1 MNRKTRR
8 HVWPVALMSLAVF
21 GVLAAVVTLSA
32 IQPDAARADGC
43 DQVNAVERAAC
54 DARHRDAGL
63 EASDATHSHGSGG
76 NGGNGQMGSTGDD
89 FSTGSTS
96 ASASIEVKL
105 VIEKLPMDA
114 RAGSSIE
121 LYLEDDFVV
130 PGSIDRDT
138 VYFTVDAA
146 STEAR
151 VNGGGRVYAADP
163 IEINDGDH
171 FDGDDDWSIRV
182 YIPDMNTS
190 DNADG
195 YQGPVEGEM
204 VTMVFTKAAG
214 IKNPSEASDA
224 GNHSVGYSV
233 LDSNGDGD
241 GDGESDVNDGPFVT
255 GLSSTTVAKI
265 KLGDEDNVRG
275 YELTVTGTGFNNGV
289 TASAHVL
296 AHARYEVAKWWN
308 GLDCDGMKEAMGS
321 DSNKFCFN
329 YVLNAM
335 EKSYSI
341 SPTAADAEFLA
352 LDDDE
357 MKMYSDMVFAEHLC
371 GTVIMDGTEVGSA
384 LVASDDTAAVTFE
397 VTSPTF
403 QPGNVNY
410 ICMKDGENRQ
420 SSTDVEV
427 FHLEPSI
434 RVVPSTVSSG
444 DTVNIFAQ
452 DYPFSG
458 QSLTQLKLAGIDVYN
473 NAEGRTP

>member
-1 MNRKTRR
+1 MISKTRKR
-8 HVWPVALMSLAVF
+8 IWSVPLAMSIGII
-21 GVLAAVVTLSA
+21 GVLAAFVVLAANPVATQAHDPSGGQTHDQLCDTLDA
-32 IQPDAARADGC
+32 DDQADHDAA
-43 DQVNAVERAAC
+43 
-54 DARHRDAGL
+54 ARDIQGAPLCG
-63 EASDATHSHGSGG
+63 EDPGNGG

-105 VIEKLPMDA
+105 VIGKLPMDA

-121 LYLEDDFVV
+121 LYLEDDFAV

-138 VYFTVDAA
+138 MYFTVDAA
-146 STEAR
+146 ASTEAQAR

-171 FDGDDDWSIRV
+171 FGGDNDWSIRV

-195 YQGPVEGEM
+195 YQGPEEDEA
-204 VTMVFTKAAG
+204 VTLVFTKAAG

-241 GDGESDVNDGPFVT
+241 GDDESDVNDGPFVT

-296 AHARYEVAKWWN
+296 AHARYEVAKWW
-308 GLDCDGMKEAMGS
+308 E
-321 DSNKFCFN
+321 
-329 YVLNAM
+329 
-335 EKSYSI
+335 
-341 SPTAADAEFLA
+341 TAW
-352 LDDDE
+352 
-357 MKMYSDMVFAEHLC
+357 
-371 GTVIMDGTEVGSA
+371 
-384 LVASDDTAAVTFE
+384 TAPE
-397 VTSPTF
+397 
-403 QPGNVNY
+403 
-410 ICMKDGENRQ
+410 
-420 SSTDVEV
+420 
-427 FHLEPSI
+427 
-434 RVVPSTVSSG
+434 
-444 DTVNIFAQ
+444 
-452 DYPFSG
+452 
-458 QSLTQLKLAGIDVYN
+458 
-473 NAEGRTP
+473 